1 MLSDI
6 RDVLIGALATL
17 LVIMLFYGI
26 ILGIGHLSQGSG
38 YVPDCDPGDYPCE
51 QVP

>member
-1 MLSDI
+1 MLRDI
-6 RDVLIGALATL
+6 KDMLIGILFTL
-17 LVIMLFYGI
+17 IVLMLFYGT
-26 ILGIGHLSQGSG
+26 ILGIGYLSRGSG